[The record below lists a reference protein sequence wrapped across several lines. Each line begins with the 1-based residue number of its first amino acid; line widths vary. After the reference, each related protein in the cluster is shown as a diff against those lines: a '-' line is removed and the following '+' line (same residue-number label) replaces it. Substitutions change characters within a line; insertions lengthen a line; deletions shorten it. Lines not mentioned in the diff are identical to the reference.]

1 MGSRSPRVGLVTSSF
16 TTFSGLLAQALAG
29 DGARPLITWV
39 GAGGARSEL
48 SVRTFE
54 NNVAKAANL
63 LQDEAGAADGARVV
77 LALPPHW
84 QTAVW
89 LGACAVS
96 GACAWLDGDAAD
108 PAVELAVVGP
118 ASLAST
124 GAPLTLATSLHP
136 FGMPFAE
143 PLPDGVL
150 DAAVEVRAHGDRFV
164 PYSPPSATTPW
175 LVDGD
180 WEWTQEQALDAMR
193 DLATGFGLPEA
204 GRVLLRATGPR
215 TDYRTAG
222 ALVALPF
229 VTTGSIVLLTDD
241 SADPDAVAHSE
252 HCDAALE
259 L

>member
-1 MGSRSPRVGLVTSSF
+1 MAGARTIPAALD
-16 TTFSGLLAQALAG
+16 AALAG
-29 DGARPLITWV
+29 DAARPLITWV
-39 GAGGARSEL
+39 GPQGARSEL

-96 GACAWLDGDAAD
+96 GACAWLSGDAAD

-118 ASLAST
+118 GGLVAT
-124 GAPLTLATSLHP
+124 GAPMTLATSLHP
-136 FGMPFAE
+136 FGLPFAE

-150 DAAVEVRAHGDRFV
+150 DAAVEVRAHGDRFAA
-164 PYSPPSATTPW
+164 YSPPADTTPW

-180 WEWTQEQALDAMR
+180 WAWTQAEALDAMA
-193 DLATGFGLPEA
+193 DLASGLGLPA
-204 GRVLLRATGPR
+204 SGRILVRAVGDR

-222 ALVALPF
+222 ALVAMPMA
-229 VTTGSIVLLTDD
+229 TAGSIVLLTDED
-241 SADPDAVAHSE
+241 ADVDAVAASE
-252 HCDAALE
+252 RCDAAIE
-259 L
+259 V

>member
-1 MGSRSPRVGLVTSSF
+1 MAGERTIPAALH
-16 TTFSGLLAQALAG
+16 AALAG
-29 DGARPLITWV
+29 DAARPLITWI
-39 GAGGARSEL
+39 GHEGARSEL

-96 GACAWLDGDAAD
+96 GACAWLSGDAAD

-118 ASLAST
+118 DGLAAT
-124 GAPLTLATSLHP
+124 AAPLTFATSLHP

-150 DAAVEVRAHGDRFV
+150 DAAVEVRAHGDRFA
-164 PYSPPSATTPW
+164 PYAPPTDSTPW

-180 WEWTQEQALDAMR
+180 WAWTQSEALDAMA
-193 DLATGFGLPEA
+193 DLASGLGLPSA
-204 GRVLLRATGPR
+204 GRILVRATGAR

-222 ALVALPF
+222 ALVALPLA
-229 VTTGSIVLLTDD
+229 TSGSIVLLTD
-241 SADPDAVAHSE
+241 PDADVDTVAGSE
-252 HCDAALE
+252 RCDAAIE
-259 L
+259 V